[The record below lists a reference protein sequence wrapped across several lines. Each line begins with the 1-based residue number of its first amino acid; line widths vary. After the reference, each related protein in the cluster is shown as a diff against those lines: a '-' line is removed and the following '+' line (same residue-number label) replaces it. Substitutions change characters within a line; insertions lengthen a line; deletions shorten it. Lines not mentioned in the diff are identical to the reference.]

1 MIDKGFRK
9 GLIQGSLTMGIVD
22 RETHTAAAAALSAEQ
37 TQHILCGFFDDL
49 CVAFIHVTMTT

>member
-1 MIDKGFRK
+1 
-9 GLIQGSLTMGIVD
+9 MGIVD